1 MKNMLRQ
8 LAVIT
13 SRHCYLR
20 EAPGENKDQNSSE
33 ITDEIFSGWA
43 VRIFPESAAD
53 GWVKAETH
61 YGYSGYIPE
70 SCVRV
75 ISREELLRRQDR
87 RKFWAVK
94 VKEADLLSEPRVQGL
109 PLELLEK
116 NAFVELL
123 DDRENIPEDHG
134 EERQCSSG
142 EGREE
147 EQGNQRDA
155 EENANRKKEDGWKR
169 VRTAA
174 GKEGYVHAVYL
185 RERRDDD
192 AYLLADEAERENYFQ
207 KFRKIPD
214 AQEEAFREGLVQSAK
229 SYLGTQYRWGGKSSQ
244 GLDCSG
250 LVFMC
255 YMENGVLIYR
265 DAGTPDDYAVQR
277 ISADNLKKGDLIF
290 FPGHVAMYLG
300 EGRYIHSTAFAA
312 TPCVT
317 INSLNPEDADYR
329 EDLAGKI
336 TGYGSIFQNTI
347 ACQDRHRLESYLC
360 HLKDRLEVLPGTIS
374 FVYRNL
380 LSGEQYSYRGDEPQM
395 AASIIKL
402 FLMAAAFQAISDGRI
417 RKEDK
422 RFVRRTDCVPSCG
435 VLTYLSG
442 EREVSVRD
450 LIELMVIVSDNTAA
464 NLLFDLLGGEYL
476 DFFIRE
482 KLGMNKTV
490 FRRKMFDSFR
500 AARGIENYVTA
511 KDAADLL
518 ERIYRGQLVSPEA
531 SAEMYQILTHQR
543 LNGKIPFRLHTL
555 NPAPVIAHKTGE
567 DAGITHDVAII
578 NGKEPFIL
586 CFLGSGTNVPE
597 FERLMADVSCEIYH
611 LI

>member
-1 MKNMLRQ
+1 MLRQ

-20 EAPGENKDQNSSE
+20 EAPGENKNHNSSE
-33 ITDEIFSGWA
+33 IVDEIFSGWA
-43 VRIFPESAAD
+43 VCIFPESAAN
-53 GWVKAETH
+53 GWIKAETH

-70 SCVRV
+70 SCARM
-75 ISREELLRRQDR
+75 IDRAELLRRQDR
-87 RKFWAVK
+87 RKFRAVQ
-94 VKEADLLSEPRVQGL
+94 VREADLLQEPKVQGL

-123 DDRENIPEDHG
+123 DIREG
-134 EERQCSSG
+134 ESADDIGG
-142 EGREE
+142 EYRKEEHESRTCTEENPGAKREE
-147 EQGNQRDA
+147 
-155 EENANRKKEDGWKR
+155 GWLR
-169 VRTAA
+169 VRTAS

-185 RERRDDD
+185 RERQDDD
-192 AYLLADEAERENYFQ
+192 AYLLADDAGKENYFR
-207 KFRKIPD
+207 KFRKIRD
-214 AQEEAFREGLVQSAK
+214 AQEELFREGLVKSAK

-255 YMENGVLIYR
+255 YMENGALIYR
-265 DAGTPDDYAVQR
+265 DAGTPDNYAVRR
-277 ISADNLKKGDLIF
+277 ISADKLKKGDLIF

-300 EGRYIHSTAFAA
+300 ESRYIHSTAFAA

-317 INSLNPEDADYR
+317 INSLNPEDDDYR

-336 TGYGSIFQNTI
+336 TGYGSIFQNTA
-347 ACQDRHRLESYLC
+347 ACQDEHRPESCFC
-360 HLKDRLEVLPGTIS
+360 HLKNRLEKLPGTIS

-380 LSGEQYSYRGDEPQM
+380 SSGEQYSYHEDEPQP

-402 FLMAAAFQAISDGRI
+402 FLMAAAFQAVFDGRI
-417 RKEDK
+417 REEDK
-422 RFVRRTDCVPSCG
+422 IFVRKTDCVPSCG

-450 LIELMVIVSDNTAA
+450 LIELMIIVSDNTAA
-464 NLLFDLLGGEYL
+464 NLLFDLLGSEYL
-476 DFFIRE
+476 DSFIKE

-500 AARGIENYVTA
+500 AAKGIENYVTA
-511 KDAADLL
+511 RDAADLL
-518 ERIYRGQLVSPEA
+518 EKIYKRELVSPEA
-531 SAEMYQILTHQR
+531 SAEMYRILTHQR

-567 DAGITHDVAII
+567 DTGITHDVAII
-578 NGKEPFIL
+578 SGKEPFIL
-586 CFLGSGTNVPE
+586 CFLGSGTDVPE
-597 FERLMADVSCEIYH
+597 FERLMADVSWEIYQKEDR
-611 LI
+611 LS